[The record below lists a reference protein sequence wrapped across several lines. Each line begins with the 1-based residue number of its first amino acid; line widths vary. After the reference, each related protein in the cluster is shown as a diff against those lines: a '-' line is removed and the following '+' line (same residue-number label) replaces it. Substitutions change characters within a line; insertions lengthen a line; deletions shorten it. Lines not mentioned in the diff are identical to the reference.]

1 MKNFDIIVIGAGPGG
16 SVAAKVASENG
27 YSTCILEKEM
37 LGEKGRYKA
46 CGGATA
52 WELIE
57 EIDYPEEKIGRVIE
71 SLELHHVDGETYS
84 KKGKGAVV
92 WRSTFD
98 KFLTDMAVD
107 SGALLKEKELMIKI
121 EKVDDFYKISTIKD
135 KYTAKYIIAADGVT
149 SPTLKVLNWPSFK
162 SEDLILTI
170 TKEMKT
176 TKANIDKTLGADTVH
191 LFFGIESFIPVGY
204 AWLFPKT
211 ERITV
216 GWGNQINLVKNSR
229 EEFKKFLGLPLVK
242 LALNNSTMEA
252 FKPHLIPV
260 GLRSKLYEDNV
271 FAIGDAGGIVD
282 PISGKGIPYAMMSSQ
297 FAIEAIKTCEKK
309 DKLDKLGSIYERK
322 LDKKFLRVLKAK
334 RILRDKIFQSDE
346 NLKKFLSLWE
356 NHRSSEI
363 AMRNLMDLV
372 TLYEIY

>member
-1 MKNFDIIVIGAGPGG
+1 MKNFDIIIIGAGPGG

-57 EIDYPEEKIGRVIE
+57 EINYPEEKIGRVIE
-71 SLELHHVDGETYS
+71 SLELHHVDGESYS

-107 SGALLKEKELMIKI
+107 SGALLKEKELMINI
-121 EKVDDFYKISTIKD
+121 EKVDDFYKISTNKD

-149 SPTLKVLNWPSFK
+149 SPTLKLLNWPFFK

-176 TKANIDKTLGADTVH
+176 TKSNIDKTLGHDTVH
-191 LFFGIESFIPVGY
+191 LFFGIESLIRVGY

-229 EEFKKFLGLPLVK
+229 EEFKKFLALPLVK
-242 LALNNSTMEA
+242 LALNNSTMET

-282 PISGKGIPYAMMSSQ
+282 PISGKGIPYAMMSGQ
-297 FAIEAIKTCEKK
+297 FAIETIKTCEIK
-309 DKLDKLGSIYERK
+309 DKLDKLGSVYERN

-334 RILRDKIFQSDE
+334 RILRDTIFQSDE

-363 AMRNLMDLV
+363 AMKKLMDQV
-372 TLYEIY
+372 SLYEIY

>member
-37 LGEKGRYKA
+37 LGERGRYKA

-57 EIDYPEEKIGRVIE
+57 EINYPEEKIGRVIE

-107 SGALLKEKELMIKI
+107 SGALLKEKELMIDI
-121 EKVDDFYKISTIKD
+121 EKVDDFYKISTDKD

-149 SPTLKVLNWPSFK
+149 SPTLKLLNWPFFK

-170 TKEMKT
+170 TKEMRT
-176 TKANIDKTLGADTVH
+176 TKSNIDKVLGHDSVH
-191 LFFGIESFIPVGY
+191 LFFGIKNLIPVGY
-204 AWLFPKT
+204 AWLFPKA

-229 EEFKKFLGLPLVK
+229 EEFKKFTSLPFVK
-242 LALNNSTMEA
+242 QALINSIAEI

-260 GLRSKLYEDNV
+260 GLRSVLYEDNV
-271 FAIGDAGGIVD
+271 FAVGDAGGIVD
-282 PISGKGIPYAMMSSQ
+282 PISGKGIPYAMMSGQ
-297 FAIEAIKTCEKK
+297 FAIDAIKTCEKK
-309 DKLDKLGSIYERK
+309 DKLDKLGIYYERY
-322 LDKKFLRVLKAK
+322 LDRKFLKILKAK
-334 RILRDKIFQSDE
+334 RVARDKIFQNDE
-346 NLKKFLSLWE
+346 TLKKFLSLWE
-356 NHRSSEI
+356 SYRSSEI
-363 AMRNLMDLV
+363 VMRNL
-372 TLYEIY
+372 I